1 MDQEQEMEAK
11 GLVGGAMVDPGTPD
25 GTPEHES
32 AEPAE
37 TEASEGQEPG
47 ETEGQEPGE
56 TEELTPQAVRS
67 QMNLPP
73 ELREPY
79 ERVVL
84 AGYKVLFSDETHDA
98 IVDQLAGDGPI
109 AQRVGEGITRIL
121 GMLFTESN
129 GTIPPEVIV
138 PAGIELTVAASD
150 FLIKGGL
157 EDMQPRDVGDA
168 VGIMIQTVM
177 QKFDVKPENVQ
188 EGGEPGAEPAPGQPQ
203 PGGGLVGGAM
213 TEEAPNV

>member
-1 MDQEQEMEAK
+1 MDQEQKPK
-11 GLVGGAMVDPGTPD
+11 GLIGAEMPPEAEEPTEELTPNEGGESQPD
-25 GTPEHES
+25 EGSES
-32 AEPAE
+32 
-37 TEASEGQEPG
+37 SDQ
-47 ETEGQEPGE
+47 
-56 TEELTPQAVRS
+56 ELTPQAVRA

-98 IVDQLAGDGPI
+98 IIDQLAGDGPI

-157 EDMQPRDVGDA
+157 EDMTTRDVGDA
-168 VGIMIQTVM
+168 VGTMIQTVM
-177 QKFDVKPENVQ
+177 SKFDVKPENVQ
-188 EGGEPGAEPAPGQPQ
+188 EGGAPPAEPGAEPAPQP
-203 PGGGLVGGAM
+203 GGLVGGAM
-213 TEEAPNV
+213 NEEAPNV

>member
-11 GLVGGAMVDPGTPD
+11 GLVGGAMAGPGTPGD
-25 GTPEHES
+25 ES
-32 AEPAE
+32 TEAPE
-37 TEASEGQEPG
+37 TEANEAVEAEGGEEP
-47 ETEGQEPGE
+47 